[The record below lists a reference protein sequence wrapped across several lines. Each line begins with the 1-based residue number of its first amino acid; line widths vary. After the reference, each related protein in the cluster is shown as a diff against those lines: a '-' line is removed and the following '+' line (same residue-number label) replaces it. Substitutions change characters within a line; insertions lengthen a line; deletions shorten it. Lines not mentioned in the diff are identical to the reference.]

1 MLMVVCIVDG
11 HIIYSKVFRVGV
23 PSVGGGH
30 QDIENG
36 CWAVK
41 FMTGGL
47 PGVEV

>member
-1 MLMVVCIVDG
+1 MLMVVDVVDS
-11 HIIYSKVFRVGV
+11 HIILGKVFRVGV

-30 QDIENG
+30 RDLENR

-47 PGVEV
+47 SGVEV